1 MKNILPSDSKM
12 RERTRKQLIAY
23 NRSFM
28 TDVEDCSYHI
38 EADGAMIAGIVAQRT
53 LDLIEIEY
61 LFVDEEYRGQG
72 FGRALVDKVEEVAAQ
87 KGVKRILLNTY
98 RFQAEDFYSK
108 LGYRALLTIDPCFG
122 DYSQTYFVKQL
133 DESR

>member
-61 LFVDEEYRGQG
+61 LFVDEE
-72 FGRALVDKVEEVAAQ
+72 VEEVAAQ

-122 DYSQTYFVKQL
+122 DFSQTYFVKQL
-133 DESR
+133 Y